1 MQLYRLFVEAM
12 LAHDEVVKA
21 QESMD
26 IILKLSSH
34 QLYNQDPF
42 PYAAR
47 KIIQGDIRERRLTLV
62 TAQTKYNAYLAELDD
77 LPNQPDPYDVTPEPE
92 PEIVPEPEPVDPTL
106 KADTQRFLGYV
117 DEVTTW
123 LNAMDANLLEQEQQ
137 IEAEIE
143 RTKARTAARLA
154 QTQTGTRNAE
164 AGPSKRRRVE
174 VEHPQELVDQVN
186 RIVYQVQKD
195 EEALADIR
203 QRVAALPADAEAY
216 VEDKLRQLTIGE
228 LEPGEEQQSTLRD
241 AENAITEAVMG
252 ADALQEK
259 IDVHLE
265 KVEQAKTAANE
276 RAKAELHDM
285 RAQLGAVGES
295 SPTFMAS
302 SLIMGPFSDSSSAIP
317 N

>member
-143 RTKARTAARLA
+143 RTKARTAAKLA

-265 KVEQAKTAANE
+265 KVEQAKTAVNE

-285 RAQLGAVGES
+285 RAQLEAVGES
-295 SPTFMAS
+295 SPTCMAS